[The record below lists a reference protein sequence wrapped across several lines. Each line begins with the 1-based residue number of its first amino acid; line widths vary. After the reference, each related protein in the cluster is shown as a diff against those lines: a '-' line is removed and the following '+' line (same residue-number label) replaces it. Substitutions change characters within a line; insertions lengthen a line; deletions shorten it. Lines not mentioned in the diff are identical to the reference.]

1 MSTIK
6 VNNIDPRNTGET
18 VSVNGL
24 AMPSAGAL
32 SNRSKII
39 NGAMVHDQRNAGS
52 AVTHTGSANLYVLDR
67 WVCNSTGTPQFSVQR
82 VADGPTGFSYSSKLT
97 TTTSGTPAAGDL
109 SYYAHYIEG
118 NNVADLVFGTA
129 NAKTITVSFYVKS
142 SLTGTFGGALKN
154 AVPNR
159 AYPFSY
165 TITSANTWEYK
176 TVTIAGD
183 TTGTWATD
191 ATIGLNLAFDT
202 GSGSNN
208 KGTAGAWAA
217 TADLGVTGGVNL
229 VESASAT
236 WQITGVQLETGTNAT
251 PFEYRS
257 YGDELSRCERYFQKS
272 YQSTTAPGGAT
283 ANGAYVS
290 RDGAA
295 STVSRYCPVQ
305 LQERM
310 RSTPTVVTYD
320 IAGNSNKI
328 RLDSTDNQVSGV
340 SSTADAGF
348 MVFANQTNPSHFGTL
363 FQWTAEAEL

>member
-6 VNNIDPRNTGET
+6 VNSIKNTSTADGGIVIDGSGHVT
-18 VSVNGL
+18 VDDL
-24 AMPSAGAL
+24 QMPTAGAL
-32 SNRSKII
+32 SNRNKII
-39 NGAMVHDQRNAGS
+39 NGAMAHDQRNAGS
-52 AVTHTGSANLYVLDR
+52 AVTHTGSGNLYVLDR

-97 TTTSGTPAAGDL
+97 TTTSGTPASGDF

-176 TVTIAGD
+176 TITIAGD
-183 TTGTWATD
+183 TAGTWATD

-217 TADLGVTGGVNL
+217 TAGLGVTGGVNL

-236 WQITGVQLETGTNAT
+236 WQITGVQLEVGSKAT
-251 PFEYRS
+251 PFEHRS
-257 YGDELSRCERYFQKS
+257 YGDEFSRCERYYQGWRVVNYQAGYSVNARGAGGWVSFHTSMRASPGTIDTSSITYSNASGLSPQEPNVGGFGS
-272 YQSTTAPGGAT
+272 YFVLSA
-283 ANGAYVS
+283 
-290 RDGAA
+290 DGTCRC
-295 STVSRYCPVQ
+295 S
-305 LQERM
+305 
-310 RSTPTVVTYD
+310 YD
-320 IAGNSNKI
+320 FA
-328 RLDSTDNQVSGV
+328 
-340 SSTADAGF
+340 ADA
-348 MVFANQTNPSHFGTL
+348 
-363 FQWTAEAEL
+363 EL

>member
-6 VNNIDPRNTGET
+6 VNSIKNTSTADGGIVIDGSGHVT
-18 VSVNGL
+18 VDDL
-24 AMPSAGAL
+24 QMPTAGAL
-32 SNRSKII
+32 SNRNKII
-39 NGAMVHDQRNAGS
+39 NGAMAHDQRNAGS
-52 AVTHTGSANLYVLDR
+52 AVTHTGSSNLYVLDR

-97 TTTSGTPAAGDL
+97 TTTSGTPASGDF

-118 NNVADLVFGTA
+118 NNVADLAFGTA

-176 TVTIAGD
+176 TITIAGD
-183 TTGTWATD
+183 TAGTWATD
-191 ATIGLNLAFDT
+191 ATTGLNLAFDT

-217 TADLGVTGGVNL
+217 TTDLGVTGGVNL

-236 WQITGVQLETGTNAT
+236 WQITGVQLEVGSKAT
-251 PFEYRS
+251 PFEHRS
-257 YGDELSRCERYFQKS
+257 YGDELARCQRY
-272 YQSTTAPGGAT
+272 YEVHG
-283 ANGAYVS
+283 
-290 RDGAA
+290 
-295 STVSRYCPVQ
+295 VQ
-305 LQERM
+305 LDTAQNSSGTGYGTWYFKQTKRDTPGTASDTGGISTGTNVLSSTGWQIYGSASALRM
-310 RSTPTVVTYD
+310 TVN
-320 IAGNSNKI
+320 AF
-328 RLDSTDNQVSGV
+328 V
-340 SSTADAGF
+340 SS
-348 MVFANQTNPSHFGTL
+348 
-363 FQWTAEAEL
+363 EL

>member
-24 AMPSAGAL
+24 AMPNAGTL
-32 SNRSKII
+32 GNRSKII
-39 NGAMVHDQRNAGS
+39 NGDMRIAQRGTAAVTATGAYPVDRFRQLVSFTNS
-52 AVTHTGSANLYVLDR
+52 AVTFQQETTDVPAGFDYAIKGTVTTADSAPGADQR
-67 WVCNSTGTPQFSVQR
+67 WSVDQ
-82 VADGPTGFSYSSKLT
+82 K
-97 TTTSGTPAAGDL
+97 
-109 SYYAHYIEG
+109 IEG
-118 NNVADLVFGTA
+118 YNVADLQFGTA
-129 NAKTITVSFYVKS
+129 NAKSVTLSFWVKS
-142 SLTGTFGGALKN
+142 SVAGVFCVSLLGAGSRGYVN
-154 AVPNR
+154 E
-159 AYPFSY
+159 Y
-165 TITSANTWEYK
+165 TISSANTWEYK
-176 TVTIAGD
+176 TITVPGD
-183 TTGTWATD
+183 TSGTWDIT
-191 ATIGLNLAFDT
+191 TNTGLQVFFSLT
-202 GSGSNN
+202 GGSNLQ
-208 KGTAGAWAA
+208 GTAGSWQNVQKEC
-217 TADLGVTGGVNL
+217 TSNQTQLLQTLN
-229 VESASAT
+229 AT
-236 WQITGVQLETGTNAT
+236 WLVSGVQLETGTNAT

-295 STVSRYCPVQ
+295 STVSRYYPVQ

-348 MVFANQTNPSHFGTL
+348 MVFANQTNPSHFGAL

>member
-18 VSVNGL
+18 VSVNSI

-257 YGDELSRCERYFQKS
+257 YGDELLRCSRYFVYANWQFCSRITGLTTRFIVPGPGVVQRILADVS
-272 YQSTTAPGGAT
+272 YFHPATGTANQAREHSSGTAYTINDANDMLSNIAT
-283 ANGAYVS
+283 ASQYFGVTSA
-290 RDGAA
+290 
-295 STVSRYCPVQ
+295 T
-305 LQERM
+305 
-310 RSTPTVVTYD
+310 TYD
-320 IAGNSNKI
+320 VN
-328 RLDSTDNQVSGV
+328 V
-340 SSTADAGF
+340 
-348 MVFANQTNPSHFGTL
+348 GTYYD
-363 FQWTAEAEL
+363 AEL